1 MNDINNTP
9 PKNKYLIPMVIV
21 GVLFFALGF
30 ITWLNSTLI
39 NFLEVVCQVDNKIV
53 LFLITTASYI
63 SYFVMSIPASRLLAR
78 TGYKRGMALGLLGLA
93 AGALLFIPAANTRSY
108 GLFLL
113 GVFIQGAGMSL
124 MQTAVNPYI
133 TILGPLESAAKRM
146 SIMGVCNKVAGAVS
160 PIVVGGAVLSGTAFL
175 LKQINTA
182 PDITTKAP
190 YLDQLAAK
198 IIFPYVIIAV
208 VSVVMFIWVWFSSLP
223 EVSQE
228 DVEEEEAAEAVD
240 AEETKALKHKNSIK
254 QFPHAIIGVIALFL
268 YVGCEVMAGDTIG
281 QYGKMLGYTL
291 DRYQYFTTYTLS
303 FMVIGYIVGIILIP
317 KYVSQRKALTFCAVL
332 GVLFSVAILFTTN
345 HEVTLPFSFSGLFS
359 QDGSFI
365 QVNSFNLSIFFV
377 ALLGFANS
385 IMWPAIWPLTLNKL
399 GHFTKTFSAFLVMS
413 IAGGAILPLIWGAL
427 ANVAGNYPQ
436 LPYIITIPC
445 YAFILYFAVKGYRV
459 GLNLKKGK
467 EV

>member
-1 MNDINNTP
+1 MF
-9 PKNKYLIPMVIV
+9 IV

-39 NFLEVVCQVDNKIV
+39 NFLEVVCQIDNKVV

-63 SYFVMSIPASRLLAR
+63 SYLVMSIPASKVLAK
-78 TGYKRGMALGLLGLA
+78 TGYKKGMALGLLGLA
-93 AGALLFIPAANTRSY
+93 LGALLFIPAANTRTY

-113 GVFIQGAGMSL
+113 GVFVQGAGMSL

-133 TILGPLESAAKRM
+133 TILGPLKSAAKRM

-160 PIVVGGAVLSGTAFL
+160 PIVVGAAVLSGTTFL
-175 LKQINTA
+175 LNQINDATSEA
-182 PDITTKAP
+182 AKAP
-190 YLDQLAAK
+190 YLDQLASK

-208 VSVVMFIWVWFSSLP
+208 VSVIMFIWVWFSSLP

-228 DVEEEEAAEAVD
+228 DVEEEEAVD
-240 AEETKALKHKNSIK
+240 EKETNELKHKDSVF

-268 YVGCEVMAGDTIG
+268 YVGCEVIAGDTIG
-281 QYGKMLGYTL
+281 QYGLMLGYDL

-317 KYVSQRKALTFCAVL
+317 KFLSQRKGLSICAVL
-332 GVLFSVAILFTTN
+332 GILFSVAILFTHN
-345 HEVTLPFSFSGLFS
+345 HQITLPFSFSGLFS
-359 QDGSFI
+359 ENGSFF
-365 QVNSFNLSIFFV
+365 QVNHLNLSVLFV

-427 ANVAGNYPQ
+427 ANVAGSFPQ
-436 LPYIITIPC
+436 LPYVITIPC
-445 YAFILYFAVKGYRV
+445 YAFILYFAVKGYKV
-459 GLNLKKGK
+459 GLNLKKGT
-467 EV
+467 EI

>member
-1 MNDINNTP
+1 MNNVNNTP
-9 PKNKYLIPMVIV
+9 TKNKYLIPMMIV

-39 NFLEVVCQVDNKIV
+39 NFLEVVCQIDNKIV
-53 LFLITTASYI
+53 LFFITTASYI
-63 SYFVMSIPASRLLAR
+63 SYFVMSIPASRVLAK
-78 TGYKRGMALGLLGLA
+78 TGYKKGMALGLLGLA
-93 AGALLFIPAANTRSY
+93 AGALLFIPAAHTRTY

-175 LKQINTA
+175 LKQINSATEEA
-182 PDITTKAP
+182 TKAP
-190 YLDQLAAK
+190 YLDQLASK
-198 IIFPYVIIAV
+198 IIFPYVIIAI
-208 VSVVMFIWVWFSSLP
+208 VSVAMFIWVWFSNLP

-228 DVEEEEAAEAVD
+228 DVEEEEVGAV
-240 AEETKALKHKNSIK
+240 EESPESKRKDSIF

-317 KYVSQRKALTFCAVL
+317 KYVSQRQALSFCAIL
-332 GVLFSVAILFTTN
+332 GVLFSVAILFTTS

-359 QDGSFI
+359 KDGSFL
-365 QVNSFNLSIFFV
+365 QVNRFNLSIFFV

-413 IAGGAILPLIWGAL
+413 IAGGAIIPLIWGAL
-427 ANVAGNYPQ
+427 ANVAGDYPQ

-445 YAFILYFAVKGYRV
+445 YVFILYFAVKGYKV
-459 GLNLKKGK
+459 GLNLKKRV
-467 EV
+467 EI